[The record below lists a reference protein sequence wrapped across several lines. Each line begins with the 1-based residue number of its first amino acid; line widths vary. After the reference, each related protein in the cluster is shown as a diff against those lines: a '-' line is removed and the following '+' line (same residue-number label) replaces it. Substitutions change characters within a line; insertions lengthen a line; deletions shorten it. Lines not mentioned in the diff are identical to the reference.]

1 MKKSIKTI
9 AALFLASAMCFG
21 LSSAAFAG
29 DTSLEELVSAL
40 EETSADDTAAPA
52 SETAESDIPED
63 AIVLDGTSSDELV
76 LVDDDN
82 CTVTI
87 TGFDD
92 NDDYYSF
99 VMDIFLENKSDLNL
113 YYTFNNVSV
122 NDYMCDPWWGQ
133 SVSSGHKANSELTF
147 WSDDFDKNNITK
159 VQKMEFTLEVRD
171 EDNYSDP
178 LLVEQKFV
186 FYPYGTEEPAQA
198 DQEFGDDAIV
208 LVDNDDIA
216 MIIKD
221 FSSDDYYFYANVYL
235 YNKTADEVSFYV
247 SGSSAVNGYEISP
260 YFYADLMGG
269 KKSNTSISWSLTDLE
284 DNKLTIDD
292 ITELELDISVSDTN
306 DWSAD
311 PIYAEMVKVEVK

>member
-1 MKKSIKTI
+1 MSI
-9 AALFLASAMCFG
+9 
-21 LSSAAFAG
+21 
-29 DTSLEELVSAL
+29 
-40 EETSADDTAAPA
+40 
-52 SETAESDIPED
+52 
-63 AIVLDGTSSDELV
+63 
-76 LVDDDN
+76 
-82 CTVTI
+82 
-87 TGFDD
+87 
-92 NDDYYSF
+92 F
-99 VMDIFLENKSDLNL
+99 VENKSDLNL

-133 SVSSGHKANSELTF
+133 SVSSGHKSNSELSF

-171 EDNYSDP
+171 DDNYSDP
-178 LLVEQKFV
+178 LLVDQKFV
-186 FYPYGTEEPAQA
+186 FYPYGTDEPAQA

-208 LVDNDDIA
+208 LVDNDDIT

-235 YNKTADEVSFYV
+235 YNKTTDELSFYV

-260 YFYADLMGG
+260 YFYSDLMGG
-269 KKSNTSISWSLTDLE
+269 KKSNTSLSWSLTDLE
-284 DNKLTIDD
+284 SNNLTVDD

-311 PIYAEMVKVEVK
+311 PVYSEMVKVELK